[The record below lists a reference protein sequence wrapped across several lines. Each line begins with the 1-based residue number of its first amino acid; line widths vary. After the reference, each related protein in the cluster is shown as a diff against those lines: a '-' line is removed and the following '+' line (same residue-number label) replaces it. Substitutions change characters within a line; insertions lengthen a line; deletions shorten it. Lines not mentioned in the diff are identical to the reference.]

1 MKPDSVE
8 AAFARFCE
16 GCDPADMAEVFDRSA
31 GELLPL
37 ARRLTHGRGEADDLI
52 QETFLAAI
60 EHRESFDP
68 ARPLMPWLIGI
79 LVRQA
84 SAARRRARREVDP
97 VRLDSRSQSAPD
109 DDVQANEFQTIV
121 MEALSRLSR
130 HDRDV
135 LMPLLFD
142 GKRAAQIARELGS
155 RPDTIRMRIHRGLDR
170 LRRILPAGLA
180 MPAMFHFGRGWSD
193 VRASVLSRAAQ
204 LHHGPVPIPVATSA
218 GSATGLWVALALAGS
233 LALLWSV
240 AGPSASSLVEPGET
254 APLSSVLPQSKGST
268 SSAQRGPEDESAR
281 ERVSDAASA
290 PASTR
295 SATESIRLSGSIR
308 GLEPGEFAAARIEVA
323 GLGPDPIEWRETALL
338 QGNCDFEV
346 DVTRLAALGARR
358 FLVRADHPDH
368 APAEVRIELGNERS
382 LSAGTL
388 DLLAA
393 RIVTGRVVAL
403 DGAPLAAATVG
414 LFSIRAGSQ
423 DVLPLEVAQT
433 DSDGSFR
440 LRSPSDGPHAVI
452 AFREDLRPASR
463 LVALSAGTSE
473 AGSLRLEPGLT
484 ISGRVQAP
492 GTLNLTGT
500 RVRCEAAPTP
510 GERRLRLVDR
520 RFVRI
525 DDRYECATLLV
536 ACDAQGR
543 FAVNG
548 LGSQACDLSVL
559 DLGGVEAIAPGAS
572 RSHAAPGA
580 SDVRAPRFDLKLE
593 LPWSELRFE
602 LAAGEESIAQEVI
615 AVDIAQEVDDAA
627 SGSKPARLRLRPLAG
642 VPLRFQ
648 VRPGLRYQ
656 VALLGCTHGSDTSF
670 TLEAPSSGQSLAIPL
685 DPRPIRARSTLVLDL
700 IGLDH
705 TPGDRIGLG
714 FFPSRDDS
722 GPPLFERSAALGSE
736 NQARFADLPPGV
748 WHTRVRL
755 GGSYARSFGF
765 GLPAVLE
772 LDLAPGQTSER
783 SLQSERGGRARLIV
797 RSATGAPVST
807 EARLFDAAGREHPLD
822 CIAVE
827 PESAHEITGRIVFNS
842 PNELGP
848 LPVGSWRLELDA
860 LWHEPLTIPFEIEL
874 DRVSELNA
882 QLRAR

>member
-60 EHRESFDP
+60 EHRESYDP

-84 SAARRRARREVDP
+84 SAARRRSRREVDP
-97 VRLDSRSQSAPD
+97 ERLDSRNQTAPD

-180 MPAMFHFGRGWSD
+180 MPAMFSFGRGWSD
-193 VRASVLSRAAQ
+193 VRANVLSRAAQ
-204 LHHGPVPIPVATSA
+204 LKHGPVPIPVATGA

-233 LALLWSV
+233 LALIWSV
-240 AGPSASSLVEPGET
+240 AGPSSPSTEPGET
-254 APLSSVLPQSKGST
+254 PPLSSVLTQGRSST
-268 SSAQRGPEDESAR
+268 PSEVRRVEDGAAR
-281 ERVSDAASA
+281 ERVADVASV
-290 PASTR
+290 PAST
-295 SATESIRLSGSIR
+295 ATARESIRLSGSIR
-308 GLEPGEFAAARIEVA
+308 GLDPSEFAGAHIEVA
-323 GLGPDPIEWRETALL
+323 GLGPDPIDWRETAVL
-338 QGNCDFEV
+338 QGNSEFEV

-358 FLVRADHPDH
+358 LLVRADHPDH
-368 APAEVRIELGNERS
+368 APAEVRIELGNEPR

-403 DGAPLAAATVG
+403 DGAPLGAATVG

-433 DSDGSFR
+433 GTDGSFR
-440 LRSPSDGPHAVI
+440 LRSPSNGPHAVI
-452 AFREDLRPASR
+452 AFRGDLRPASH
-463 LVALSAGTSE
+463 LVDLSAGTSD

-484 ISGRVQAP
+484 IAGRVQAP
-492 GTLNLTGT
+492 AAMDLTGT

-525 DDRYECATLLV
+525 DNRFECATVLV
-536 ACDAQGR
+536 SCDAQGR

-559 DLGGVEAIAPGAS
+559 ELGGVEAIAPGMS
-572 RSHAAPGA
+572 LPNVAPGA
-580 SDVRAPRFDLKLE
+580 SGVRAPRFDVKLE

-602 LAAGEESIAQEVI
+602 LAAGEESVAQEVI
-615 AVDIAQEVDDAA
+615 AVDIAQELGASA
-627 SGSKPARLRLRPLAG
+627 SGMKPASLRLRPHAG
-642 VPLRFQ
+642 VPVRLQ

-656 VALLGCTHGSDTSF
+656 IALLGCTHLSDTSF
-670 TLEAPSSGQSLAIPL
+670 SLEAPSSGQSLAIAL
-685 DPRPIRARSTLVLDL
+685 DPRPIGARSTLVLDL
-700 IGLDH
+700 LGLDH

-714 FFPSRDDS
+714 FFPSRDDT
-722 GPPLFERSAALGSE
+722 GPPLFERNARLGSD
-736 NQARFADLPPGV
+736 NQARFADLPPGA

-755 GGSYARSFGF
+755 GGTYARSFGF

-783 SLQSERGGRARLIV
+783 SLRSERGGRARLIV

-807 EARLFDAAGREHPLD
+807 EARLFDAAGREHALD

-848 LPVGSWRLELDA
+848 LPVGSWRLELNA
-860 LWHEPLTIPFEIEL
+860 LWHEPLTIPFQIEL
-874 DRVSELNA
+874 DRVSELSA